1 MNISPEHLTL
11 VKGVLRRHLPVGT
24 KVWVFGS
31 RARGTVKQYSDL
43 DLAID
48 LNGQLLSLALLA
60 SLSFDFEESDL
71 PYKVDI
77 IDWNSIDKTFQNAIQ
92 NDLVVFE
99 I

>member
-11 VKGVLRRHLPVGT
+11 VEGVLRKHLPQEA

-31 RARGTVKQYSDL
+31 RARGVVKQYSDL

-77 IDWNSIDKTFQNAIQ
+77 IDWNSIDKTFQNAIK
-92 NDLVVFE
+92 NDLE
-99 I
+99 ELRL